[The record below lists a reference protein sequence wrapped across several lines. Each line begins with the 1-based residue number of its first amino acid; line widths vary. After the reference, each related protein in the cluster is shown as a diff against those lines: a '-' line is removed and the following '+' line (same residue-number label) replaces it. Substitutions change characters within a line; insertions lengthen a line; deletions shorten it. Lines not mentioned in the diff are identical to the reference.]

1 MTGEEALM
9 KNLIVYY
16 SYEGNTRQIA
26 KGMQKAIDAEL
37 LELKV
42 KDEKPTRSMLR
53 FVWGGMQV
61 YMKKKPA
68 LEDFQVDLS
77 QYDNIIIRTPCW
89 FGTYAPAINTFL
101 TDNPIEGKRVHIFV
115 CNGGNLRKTW
125 QNFESALPGNTIVSK
140 LSLVYPLKSGIDQAK
155 QKANAW
161 IRDSLAKGA

>member
-1 MTGEEALM
+1 M

-16 SYEGNTRQIA
+16 SYEGNTREIA
-26 KGMQKAIDAEL
+26 KGMQEAIDADI

-42 KDEKPTRSMLR
+42 KDEKPTKSMFR

-68 LEDFQVDLS
+68 LEDCPVELS
-77 QYDNIIIRTPCW
+77 QYDNIIIGTPCW

-101 TDNPIEGKRVHIFV
+101 PDNPMLGKRIHIFV

-125 QNFESALPGNTIVSK
+125 QNFESALSGNIIVSR
-140 LSLVYPLKSGIDQAK
+140 LDLVYPLKNGIGQAK
-155 QKANAW
+155 EKANAW
-161 IRDSLAKGA
+161 IRESLAREV